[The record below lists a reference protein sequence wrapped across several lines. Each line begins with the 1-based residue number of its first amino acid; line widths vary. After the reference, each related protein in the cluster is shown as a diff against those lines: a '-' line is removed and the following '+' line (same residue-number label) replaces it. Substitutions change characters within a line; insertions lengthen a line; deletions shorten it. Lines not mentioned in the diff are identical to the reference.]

1 LLLPR
6 IEVHAQLVF
15 RHVRCPGKKADAIG
29 ETIAVAW
36 KWFLSLEAKG
46 KDVNEFISVLA
57 SYAARHVRAGRKLCG
72 MEKSKDVL
80 SPLAQTKRCFTVSKL
95 PDLSTLTG
103 TPMEEA
109 LHDNTRSPVPDQVAF
124 RCDFPR
130 WRSSRCDRDRRLID
144 ELMLGERTL
153 DIARRHGLTPGR
165 ISQLRRELHTDWQR
179 FCGEL
184 DAEKG
189 GQ

>member
-6 IEVHAQLVF
+6 LEAHAQFFFARLK
-15 RHVRCPGKKADAIG
+15 CPGKKEDAIG

-36 KWFLSLEAKG
+36 RWFLCLEEKG

-72 MEKSKDVL
+72 MEKTKDVL

-95 PDLSTLTG
+95 PHLSTLTG
-103 TPMEEA
+103 TPLEEA

-153 DIARRHGLTPGR
+153 DIARRHRLTPGR
-165 ISQLRRELHTDWQR
+165 ISQLRRELHADWQR
-179 FCGEL
+179 FCGDL
-184 DAEKG
+184 DAAKED
-189 GQ
+189 Q